1 MRQSKFHRDIP
12 NDMKMIQQTLPTLY
26 RTSKTGATLQW
37 NIWTEG
43 ADIVTEHG
51 QMGGKMQ
58 LDRRTATG
66 KNIGRAN
73 ETTPDEQAIL
83 EATSKHTKRLDTRY
97 SLTLKDAKKEVF
109 LPMLAASFDKRKD
122 KVTYP
127 VDVQPKLDGVRCMA
141 FWNGDNVELMSRG
154 GKKWEC
160 CDHIVKELETVLPEG
175 WVLDGE
181 LYIHGATFQEITKLV
196 KKYRPN
202 ESEEVMFHVYDIP
215 RGGIQESI
223 VSETNHEW
231 EDRRW
236 VLESLLE
243 SFEECNSLEVVSTH
257 LANTEEDVYKLQSR
271 FLEEG
276 YEGAIVRE
284 MDGEYR
290 FGNRSNKLLKV
301 KNFMDEEYEI
311 IGFTTGVGR
320 FEGCIIWICK
330 TGDGDEFKV
339 VPQGTMEERKA
350 TYDTAGKHIGELLKV
365 KFFELTDDKIPRFPV
380 GIGIR
385 LMEDM

>member
-1 MRQSKFHRDIP
+1 MNTTTHFYK
-12 NDMKMIQQTLPTLY
+12 LPTLY

-37 NIWTEG
+37 NIWTDG

-51 QMGGKMQ
+51 QMDGKMQ

-73 ETTPDEQAIL
+73 ETTPEEQAIL
-83 EATSKHTKRLDTRY
+83 EATAKHKKRLDTKY

-122 KVTYP
+122 KVVYP
-127 VDVQPKLDGVRCMA
+127 VDVQPKLDGVRCLA
-141 FWNGDNVELMSRG
+141 YWDGDSVKLMSRG
-154 GKKWEC
+154 GKQWEC
-160 CDHIVKELETVLPEG
+160 CQHIISEIEAILPRD

-196 KKYRPN
+196 KKLRP
-202 ESEEVMFHVYDIP
+202 ESVNVQFHVYDVP
-215 RGGIQESI
+215 KGNKGHGGLWIDRF
-223 VSETNHEW
+223 
-231 EDRRW
+231 ED
-236 VLESLLE
+236 LESLADQQT
-243 SFEECNSLEVVSTH
+243 FMDCDSLEVVATH
-257 LANTEEDVYKLQSR
+257 LANNEYAVYELQSQ

-284 MDGEYR
+284 QDGEYR

-311 IGFTTGVGR
+311 VGFTTGVGR
-320 FEGCIIWICK
+320 FEGCCIWICE
-330 TGDGDEFKV
+330 TEDGQSFKV
-339 VPQGTMEERKA
+339 VPQGTMEERRA
-350 TYDTAGKHIGELLKV
+350 TYNTAGEHIGELLKV
-365 KFFELTDDKIPRFPV
+365 KFFELTDDDIPRFPV

-385 LMEDM
+385 LTEDM

>member
-1 MRQSKFHRDIP
+1 
-12 NDMKMIQQTLPTLY
+12 MKTTTHFYSLPTLY

-51 QMGGKMQ
+51 QMDGKMQ

-73 ETTPDEQAIL
+73 ETTPAEQAIL
-83 EATSKHTKRLDTRY
+83 EATAKHKKRLDTKY

-141 FWNGDNVELMSRG
+141 FWNGDHVELMSRG

-160 CDHIVKELETVLPEG
+160 CDHIVKELEDFLPDG

-196 KKYRPN
+196 KKLRP
-202 ESEEVMFHVYDIP
+202 ESKNVKFHVYDVAKGTLINP
-215 RGGIQESI
+215 VWDDRANDLNIIQDE
-223 VSETNHEW
+223 
-231 EDRRW
+231 
-236 VLESLLE
+236 LEE
-243 SFEECNSLEVVSTH
+243 YQCVSTVVVRTYQG
-257 LANTEEDVYKLQSR
+257 LAEDEVYKLQSQ

-284 MDGEYR
+284 LDGEYR
-290 FGNRSNKLLKV
+290 FGHRSNKLLKV
-301 KNFMDEEYEI
+301 KNFMDAEYEI
-311 IGFTTGVGR
+311 IDYTTGVGR
-320 FEGCIIWICK
+320 FEGCIIWICA
-330 TGDGDEFKV
+330 TWNGDDLWKFKV
-339 VPQGTMEERKA
+339 VPQGTMEERRA
-350 TYDTAGKHIGELLKV
+350 TYDTAGEHIGELLKV
-365 KFFELTDDKIPRFPV
+365 KFFELTDDNIPRFPV

-385 LMEDM
+385 LPEDMS